1 MQQCDT
7 DSIQAINPS
16 PHESYPQAQVEKVG
30 PKDGLFWGSRKQRGR
45 RARRTL
51 LKGGDS
57 SGDGEPTSTACIQR
71 EGSSEG
77 CMKNLKTPNVE
88 SVVMK
93 KGVKTPKVESGVMN
107 KDLKTPNVGSGIMKK
122 GLKTPKVESDMMKKG
137 VRTPKAESDVMKK
150 GLKISKVDPD
160 VIKDLKTPK
169 AGSDVMKKGLRSP
182 KAECGQPVI
191 ERVKLKLAEI
201 LNTISTQDDCKMLQR
216 QLDTQV

>member
-16 PHESYPQAQVEKVG
+16 PDESYPQAQVEKVS
-30 PKDGLFWGSRKQRGR
+30 PKDGLLWGSRKQRGR

-71 EGSSEG
+71 EGSSED
-77 CMKNLKTPNVE
+77 CMKN
-88 SVVMK
+88 
-93 KGVKTPKVESGVMN
+93 
-107 KDLKTPNVGSGIMKK
+107 LKTPNVGSGIMKK

-137 VRTPKAESDVMKK
+137 VRTPKAE
-150 GLKISKVDPD
+150 
-160 VIKDLKTPK
+160 
-169 AGSDVMKKGLRSP
+169 SDVMKKGLRSP